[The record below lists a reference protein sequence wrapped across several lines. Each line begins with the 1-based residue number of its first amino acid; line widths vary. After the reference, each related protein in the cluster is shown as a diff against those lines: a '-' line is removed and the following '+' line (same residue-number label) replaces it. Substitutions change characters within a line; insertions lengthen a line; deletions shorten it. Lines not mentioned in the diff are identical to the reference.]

1 MDDSDAGRHPDGLP
15 QVSFEERYR
24 LLADHAT
31 DMVSLHDAEGV
42 YLYASPS
49 TREILGYA
57 PSELVGRDA
66 YDLFHPD
73 DLPAIGRSHESI
85 LTGLGIADVTYRIRR
100 KDGSWIWFET
110 RSRAIRGPEGTVTR
124 VVAAS
129 RDVSKRVRTER
140 SLAESEARFRG
151 AFESAGIGMALV
163 SPEGRCLRVNA
174 ALCRLFAYPE
184 YRLLQMTFQE
194 LTHPDDLDADLALLE
209 RTLAGEL
216 PGYEMEKRYLDA
228 DGREIHAHLTVSLV
242 RDPDGRPLYFI
253 SQIQDVTEREE
264 TLARLRQALAEVR
277 RLEGLLPIC
286 SHCKAIRGEDGRWE
300 PLEAY
305 LDRRSDVSFSHGIC
319 PRCERAHFPEP

>member
-1 MDDSDAGRHPDGLP
+1 
-15 QVSFEERYR
+15 V
-24 LLADHAT
+24 
-31 DMVSLHDAEGV
+31 
-42 YLYASPS
+42 
-49 TREILGYA
+49 
-57 PSELVGRDA
+57 
-66 YDLFHPD
+66 
-73 DLPAIGRSHESI
+73 
-85 LTGLGIADVTYRIRR
+85 
-100 KDGSWIWFET
+100 
-110 RSRAIRGPEGTVTR
+110 
-124 VVAAS
+124 
-129 RDVSKRVRTER
+129 
-140 SLAESEARFRG
+140 ESEARFRG

-194 LTHPDDLDADLALLE
+194 LTHPDDVDADVALVE

-253 SQIQDVTEREE
+253 SQVQDVTEREE

-319 PRCERAHFPEP
+319 PRCERTHFPEP